1 MKEDFFKAIHDY
13 LEQVTKDN
21 FSSMYD
27 GLKAIIL
34 DYNKQGMGKEI
45 ICDAN
50 NSYFDENG
58 DSMSLYQ
65 DEVFCEISACMFGFC
80 SPYKQIYLLD

>member
-13 LEQVTKDN
+13 LEKVTEDN

-34 DYNKQGMGKEI
+34 DYNRQGMGRKAIYAAIDVYYKE
-45 ICDAN
+45 
-50 NSYFDENG
+50 FG
-58 DSMSLYQ
+58 DSMSDWQ
-65 DEVFCEISACMFGFC
+65 DEVFLEISNCIHGYCPPF
-80 SPYKQIYLLD
+80 KNIKLLD